1 MRRLINVTYFF
12 IYKDSSNLS
21 SLALMSIA
29 KVSDI
34 GVIASLALFLVSSS
48 APAMIIVSSRVSSP
62 PFPACIPVNKKTIT
76 ESIGRKE
83 RVAVV

>member
-1 MRRLINVTYFF
+1 
-12 IYKDSSNLS
+12 
-21 SLALMSIA
+21 MSIA
-29 KVSDI
+29 KVLDI
-34 GVIASLALFLVSSS
+34 GVIASLAVFLVSSS

-62 PFPACIPVNKKTIT
+62 PFPACIPVDNMAIT